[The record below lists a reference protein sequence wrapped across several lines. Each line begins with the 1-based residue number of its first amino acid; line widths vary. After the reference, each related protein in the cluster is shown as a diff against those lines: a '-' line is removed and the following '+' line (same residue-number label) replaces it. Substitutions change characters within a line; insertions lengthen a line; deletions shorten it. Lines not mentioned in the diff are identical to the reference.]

1 LCTSESLRVGC
12 FMSEQWKKWEGQPI
26 ESKFVLGQ
34 CLAST
39 EFNAVFLT
47 GLRDAPGQKAVLKL
61 VAAGSSATEEQL
73 GLWKR
78 AAHLTHPNLLT
89 IFDAGRCRLEDLP
102 FIYVVMEYAEENLGE
117 ILPQRALTADEVRDV
132 LDPALDV
139 LVYLHGKG
147 LVHGHLKPSNILA
160 THDRLK
166 LSSDSLFPIGDT
178 RQLLRGRDV
187 YDAPEMQSAPV
198 SVKEDVWSLG
208 ITLVESL
215 TQHPPVFSSEHSADP
230 VVPRELPDLFLVIA
244 KHALRR
250 DPNHRWSV
258 AEIAARLNPASLAA
272 AAGAVSSAPIAPVS
286 PAAPIS
292 NVSPLSVPLASEPAV
307 PLAKMPAPAY
317 VATPARRM
325 APLAQRGDLTLPNYL
340 VPVILGAVVFAGL
353 IFAIP
358 RIFNFRN
365 QSAST
370 SASVTSEKPAEA
382 KPTEPADP
390 QPAAAPAAKAPEKG
404 ARGESSSKVKHSEEN
419 TSPAPAPAV
428 LRADPAPAPRAKA
441 AGEVAGRG
449 EVLNEVLP
457 KPPQKALNTI
467 HGSFHV
473 IVKVQVDAAGN
484 VINAGLDSPGPSRYF
499 ADQAEKAARQWQFS
513 GAEAGGHGIPST
525 WLIRFDFTSGGIHA
539 TAQQSTP

>member
-1 LCTSESLRVGC
+1 
-12 FMSEQWKKWEGQPI
+12 MSEQWKKWEGQLVDG
-26 ESKFVLGQ
+26 KFVLGQ

-47 GLRDAPGQKAVLKL
+47 ELPGASGQKAVLKL
-61 VAAGSSATEEQL
+61 VASGAPVAEDQL

-78 AAHLTHPNLLT
+78 AAHLTHSNLLT

-102 FIYVVMEYAEENLGE
+102 FIYAVMEYAEENLGE

-166 LSSDSLFPIGDT
+166 LSSDSLFPIGER

-198 SVKEDVWSLG
+198 SAKEDVWSLG
-208 ITLVESL
+208 ITLVEAL

-250 DPNHRWSV
+250 DPIHRWSV
-258 AEIAARLNPASLAA
+258 AEIAARLNPAPLAA
-272 AAGAVSSAPIAPVS
+272 AAAMASSMPV
-286 PAAPIS
+286 AAPALAES
-292 NVSPLSVPLASEPAV
+292 LPNLAPLSVPLSSEPAV
-307 PLAKMPAPAY
+307 PLAKMPSPAY
-317 VATPARRM
+317 GETPARRT
-325 APLAQRGDLTLPNYL
+325 APPANRGDLTLPNYL
-340 VPVILGAVVFAGL
+340 VPVLLGAAVFAGL

-358 RIFNFRN
+358 RLLHFRG
-365 QSAST
+365 QPSSA
-370 SASVTSEKPAEA
+370 SASVNSESPAAPKQVEAA
-382 KPTEPADP
+382 KP
-390 QPAAAPAAKAPEKG
+390 QSAAAPAAKAPEKIP
-404 ARGESSSKVKHSEEN
+404 ASEPPNNRTRPAEN
-419 TSPAPAPAV
+419 SSPAPAPAV
-428 LRADPAPAPRAKA
+428 LRMDPTPAPRAKA
-441 AGEVAGRG
+441 ASDAPGRG
-449 EVLNEVLP
+449 EILNEVLP
-457 KPPQKALNTI
+457 QPPQKSLATI
-467 HGSFHV
+467 HGTFHV

-484 VINAGLDSPGPSRYF
+484 VVNSSLDSPGPSRYF
-499 ADQAEKAARQWQFS
+499 AGLAEKAARQWQFS
-513 GAEAGGHGIPST
+513 GAEDAGHGVPST
-525 WLIRFDFTSGGIHA
+525 WLIRFEFASAGVHA
-539 TAQQSTP
+539 TAQQSAP